1 MITVNSENIGVS
13 IAFDSTEDMKKFAY
27 KLLEEALKLEIE
39 EKVNGKV

>member
-1 MITVNSENIGVS
+1 MITVNSEDISVS

-39 EKVNGKV
+39 KEVK